1 MRMEREDGRK
11 IPREALEE
19 RRKVVVRMW
28 RAKCKAPEIMAA
40 TGASCSSVYLIWRQ
54 YQAKGKKAIA
64 VRPRGHKHGDG
75 RHLTPEQELHI
86 QKLIIDKHPDQLK
99 LDFALWTRGAV
110 RLLIKQECGF
120 DMPIRT
126 VGEYLK
132 RWGFTPQKPVKFAY
146 ERSTEKVREWL
157 TDTYPKISSRAKSE
171 YADIYWGDET
181 GLRASDVRGRGFS
194 LKGKTPVV
202 QATATYQ
209 NLSMLSA
216 ITNKGKISWMIVDGS
231 VNIERFIEFLDRLLR
246 DAKQKVFLVLDN
258 LKVHHGILVQEW
270 VGKQRGK
277 IELFYLPAYSP
288 DLNPDEHV
296 NSDVKYGVGSK
307 APVRTKENLRKAADE
322 HMAMLKAT
330 PERIK
335 KYFEDPAIRYAVV

>member
-1 MRMEREDGRK
+1 MDREDGRT
-11 IPREALEE
+11 IPRAALEE
-19 RRKVVVRMW
+19 RRRVVVRMW
-28 RAKCKAPEIMAA
+28 QANATVSEIVAA
-40 TGASCSSVYLIWRQ
+40 TGACYASVYSIWRQ
-54 YQAKGKKAIA
+54 FKAEGKKAIR
-64 VRPRGHKHGDG
+64 VRPKGHKHGDG
-75 RHLTPEQELHI
+75 RHLSQNQELHI
-86 QKLIIDKHPDQLK
+86 QKQIIDKHPEQLK

-146 ERSTEKVREWL
+146 ERNSEKVRAWL
-157 TDTYPKISSRAKSE
+157 VDTYPGISGRAKAE
-171 YADIYWGDET
+171 GADIYWGDET

-194 LKGKTPVV
+194 LRGKTPVV
-202 QATATYQ
+202 QATAAYQ
-209 NLSMLSA
+209 NLSMVSA
-216 ITNKGKISWMIVDGS
+216 ITNKGKVSWMIVDGS
-231 VNIERFIEFLDRLLR
+231 VNVERFIVFLERLLQ
-246 DAKQKVFLVLDN
+246 DAGRKVFLILDN

-270 VGKQRGK
+270 VKQQKGR

-296 NSDVKYGVGSK
+296 NADLKYGIGSRV
-307 APVRTKENLRKAADE
+307 PVRTKAKLKQAADE

-330 PERIK
+330 PARIE
-335 KYFEDPAIRYAVV
+335 KYFEDPAISYAAV

>member
-1 MRMEREDGRK
+1 MDREDGRK

-28 RAKCKAPEIMAA
+28 KARCKVPEIMAA
-40 TGASCSSVYLIWRQ
+40 TGACYTSVYLIWRQ
-54 YQAKGKKAIA
+54 YQAKGNKAIA

-86 QKLIIDKHPDQLK
+86 QKQIIDKHPDQLK

-120 DMPIRT
+120 EMPIRT

-171 YADIYWGDET
+171 SADIYWGDET
-181 GLRASDVRGRGFS
+181 GLRASDVRGTGFS

-209 NLSMLSA
+209 NLSMVSA
-216 ITNKGKISWMIVDGS
+216 ITNRGKVSWMIVDGS
-231 VNIERFIEFLDRLLR
+231 VNIERFIEFLERLIR
-246 DAKQKVFLVLDN
+246 DAERKVFLVLDN

-270 VGKQRGK
+270 
-277 IELFYLPAYSP
+277 
-288 DLNPDEHV
+288 
-296 NSDVKYGVGSK
+296 
-307 APVRTKENLRKAADE
+307 
-322 HMAMLKAT
+322 
-330 PERIK
+330 
-335 KYFEDPAIRYAVV
+335 